1 MFYTDPQDLEKYT
14 QENRL
19 WQGIPSIEVT
29 KRGRIFVTFYS
40 GETAETL
47 GNYAVLVKTDD

>member
-1 MFYTDPQDLEKYT
+1 MFYTDPKNLEKYT

-19 WQGIPSIEVT
+19 WQGLPSIEVT